1 MISKLKINNNLII
14 NTDIDGIISGLLLS
28 NFCDCKVVGFSNSL
42 DKVWLDV
49 SKCSSIYDGVYVDMY
64 VPNENTI
71 TIDQHIIAVNNIHL
85 KMISQN
91 SNKIN
96 PNIYNPR
103 FFLPIDSYKRKYP
116 FGACH
121 FITATLLREG
131 VDVSKIYFYNSSDS
145 IFFIDY
151 FLRADDAMIT
161 TLSKYKENAKDW
173 WKWLLDYS
181 NKSNVIKFIIN
192 YVYSKNIDRAI
203 EIKNSI
209 SNILLYKFKC
219 DRTDG
224 GITNIIDDKGNL
236 KQNVKEYIQ
245 FISNLSNLNCFD
257 LKISF
262 KEFKG
267 LNKRTCLSEHQ
278 LIELIDNNS
287 VNGEK
292 IFSYA
297 FVKTVNNSENFS
309 YTIMENQ

>member
-116 FGACH
+116 FG
-121 FITATLLREG
+121 LPL
-131 VDVSKIYFYNSSDS
+131 YNGD
-145 IFFIDY
+145 
-151 FLRADDAMIT
+151 T
-161 TLSKYKENAKDW
+161 
-173 WKWLLDYS
+173 
-181 NKSNVIKFIIN
+181 IK
-192 YVYSKNIDRAI
+192 RR
-203 EIKNSI
+203 
-209 SNILLYKFKC
+209 C
-219 DRTDG
+219 
-224 GITNIIDDKGNL
+224 
-236 KQNVKEYIQ
+236 
-245 FISNLSNLNCFD
+245 
-257 LKISF
+257 
-262 KEFKG
+262 
-267 LNKRTCLSEHQ
+267 
-278 LIELIDNNS
+278 
-287 VNGEK
+287 
-292 IFSYA
+292 
-297 FVKTVNNSENFS
+297 
-309 YTIMENQ
+309 